1 MSSNEIASPV
11 PVSEQGPLAK
21 TLLTCAQQKAKNLE
35 YDEKGQTP
43 TKQVSMRVQQGL
55 WELFQER
62 ANEHNMT
69 ASAFFQATMELYLL
83 APSPVLNE
91 VTEYTENRYNLG
103 ALSRRPRRPR
113 RRNRDG
119 K

>member
-35 YDEKGQTP
+35 YDEKGKTP

-55 WELFQER
+55 WECFQER

-69 ASAFFQATMELYLL
+69 ASAFFQAAMELYLL